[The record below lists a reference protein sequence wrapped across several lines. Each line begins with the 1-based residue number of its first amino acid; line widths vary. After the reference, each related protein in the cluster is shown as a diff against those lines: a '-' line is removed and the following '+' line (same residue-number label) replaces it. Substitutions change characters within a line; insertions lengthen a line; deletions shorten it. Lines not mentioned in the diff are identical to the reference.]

1 MTCNK
6 SNRQQTLG
14 HMVSVILLVFSL
26 PIAGNAD
33 NIKASVPMKSPKA
46 AGAVVVL
53 PEKARISERI
63 FCLKGLSNAGRVSPN
78 IYRGSQPLPEG
89 YSTLKRMGIKT
100 VINLRSRHS
109 EKKAVEAEGMRSI
122 EIPLSVFDDVGV
134 KTVNRIIEIMADPD
148 NQPVYV
154 HCKLG
159 QDRTGVVIA
168 AYRMKVDGWSL
179 KEAEAE
185 MQAFGFN
192 DLWFNLK
199 SFIMKY
205 EKLIGK

>member
-1 MTCNK
+1 
-6 SNRQQTLG
+6 
-14 HMVSVILLVFSL
+14 MVSVILLVFSL

-46 AGAVVVL
+46 SGAVVVL

-63 FCLKGLSNAGRVSPN
+63 FGLKGISNVGRVS
-78 IYRGSQPLPEG
+78 RGVFRGDQPRSEG
-89 YSTLKRMGIKT
+89 YATLKQMGIKT
-100 VINLRSRHS
+100 IINLRSNHS
-109 EKKAVEAEGMRSI
+109 EKKRVEAEGMRSI
-122 EIPLSVFDDVGV
+122 EMPLSVFDNVGV
-134 KTVNRIIEIMADPD
+134 KTVNRIIEIMADPG
-148 NQPVYV
+148 NQPAYV

-185 MQAFGFN
+185 MQAFGC
-192 DLWFNLK
+192 
-199 SFIMKY
+199 
-205 EKLIGK
+205 